1 MPKQFLPLIGEH
13 TLLQD
18 TALRLSGLPDCS
30 APIIVCN
37 ESHRFLVV
45 DQLAAV
51 GITPAA
57 VILESEGRNTAPA
70 LALAAHEALSK
81 SGNDSPLLLTMPAD
95 HTIRDAEAFRHTVS
109 DAASVAAC
117 GYLTTFGVT
126 PTTPET
132 GYGYIKTGDHL
143 RDNPRNLIDITSTG
157 TAIVGQLAPSI
168 SKTEA
173 LVISKFVEKP
183 DSSTALSFI
192 NSGRYLWNSGIFLMS
207 ASVWLRELGRHRP
220 DIASICEAA
229 FVGARQSSLF
239 VWPDQTIFLTSPSES
254 IDYAVMEQAEF
265 TPDGEVSPYAVL
277 PLDVGWSDVGTWST
291 VWEMGQQ
298 DDSGNQ
304 TQGDVYLQDVK
315 DSLLVS
321 RHRLVTAIGMENV
334 VVVETAD
341 AVLVAHKEQ
350 VQEVKTIVAKLGEE
364 KRQEKEGHPHV
375 HRPWG
380 SFEVIDSGPGFQ
392 VKRLTINP
400 GAAISL
406 QRHYHRS
413 ESWVVVKGV
422 ATVTRGDEVVTL
434 AETGAT
440 DIPVGMIHRMENP
453 GSIPLEVIEVQQGD
467 YLGEDDIIR
476 LDDKYGRHV
485 ER

>member
-18 TALRLSGLPDCS
+18 TALRLSGITDCS
-30 APIIVCN
+30 EPMVVCN

-45 DQLAAV
+45 DQLKAV

-57 VILESEGRNTAPA
+57 VILEPEGRNTAPA
-70 LALAAHEALSK
+70 LALAAHETLSK

-95 HTIRDAEAFRHTVS
+95 HTIRDVETFRHTVS

-126 PTTPET
+126 PTAPET
-132 GYGYIKTGDHL
+132 GYGYIKTGDYL
-143 RDNPRNLIDITSTG
+143 RDNPRDLIGMTSG
-157 TAIVGQLAPSI
+157 GAAIVGQLAPSI
-168 SKTEA
+168 SETEA

-183 DSSTALSFI
+183 DAATALSFI
-192 NSGRYLWNSGIFLMS
+192 TSGCYLWNSGIFLMS

-220 DIASICEAA
+220 DIASVCETA
-229 FVGARQSSLF
+229 FVGARRSKLF
-239 VWPDQTIFLTSPSES
+239 VWPDQAIFLTSPSES
-254 IDYAVMEQAEF
+254 IDYAVMEQAED

-291 VWEMGQQ
+291 VWEMGKQ
-298 DDSGNQ
+298 DESGNQ

-321 RHRLVTAIGMENV
+321 RHRLVTAIGLENV

-341 AVLVAHKEQ
+341 AVLVAHKDQ

-380 SFEVIDSGPGFQ
+380 SFEIIGSGPGFQ
-392 VKRLTINP
+392 VKRLIINP

-440 DIPVGMIHRMENP
+440 DIPAGMIHRMENP

-485 ER
+485 GR